1 MLKKNTLLK
10 TILLTVAFLSGSAN
24 AVTYIFVSF
33 SMNDEALKAY
43 YSEAQKNDAT
53 LIMKGLV
60 NDSFTETKEKL
71 DELNIGYDINPELFD
86 KYEVNTVP
94 TIIKDDDG
102 NIKKLTGHILLSEAL
117 NIFKEN

>member
-86 KYEVNTVP
+86 KYEVKTVP